1 MREAIQN
8 LNKHTIANATGIS
21 YSRLRKFSSGDV
33 RELTDEEKK
42 LIHGYLIAVAE
53 KFKVD

>member
-33 RELTDEEKK
+33 RELTNEEKK
-42 LIHGYLIAVAE
+42 LIYGYLIAVAE